1 MKKNEHSGK
10 FIAFEGL
17 DGSGQSTQVETLR
30 DLLVKKGIQVV
41 LTKEPTKDSEAG
53 RKVREILSKSYRAKS
68 EELQELFVQDRKEHL
83 ENLVI
88 PSLKDGK
95 IVISD
100 RYLFSTFAF
109 GASEGLNLE
118 WLISL
123 NDEFLLPDL
132 TLILKVSPE
141 ICLQR
146 IEQRGTTRD
155 LFEEVE
161 KLGRVWERYK
171 TFPNRFSNVY
181 IIDGEQTVEKVFEE
195 VESLVHS
202 KLNL

>member
-17 DGSGQSTQVETLR
+17 DGSGQSTQAETLR

-68 EELQELFVQDRKEHL
+68 EELQKLFVQDRKEHL

-161 KLGRVWERYK
+161 KLGRVWEIYK